1 MTYMYIYIKE
11 WHSQDGTPE
20 IFNLGNQSPVPLLDF
35 VKTIEK
41 HMGKKAIIVDGGESK
56 GEVMTTS
63 SDVSL
68 ANKILGFEPK
78 VDIDEGIRQFAEWYL
93 SSDRKP
99 EYSTVSS

>member
-1 MTYMYIYIKE
+1 
-11 WHSQDGTPE
+11 
-20 IFNLGNQSPVPLLDF
+20 

-41 HMGKKAIIVDGGESK
+41 HMKKKAIIVDGGESK